1 MHELTQ
7 QHRGLHQNA
16 LLVQVKRVKIT
27 VGNSHTYTHLKWC
40 AFTNKLYFNTGYA
53 T

>member
-1 MHELTQ
+1 MRELTQ
-7 QHRGLHQNA
+7 PRRGLHQNA

-27 VGNSHTYTHLKWC
+27 VGNSQAYTHLKWC
-40 AFTNKLYFNTGYA
+40 AFTNKMYYNTGYA

>member
-1 MHELTQ
+1 MQMHELTQ

-27 VGNSHTYTHLKWC
+27 VGNPHTYTHLK
-40 AFTNKLYFNTGYA
+40 
-53 T
+53 